1 MSDPND
7 AQVCD
12 FCKGGHVA
20 KRDQQVTLRQWT
32 DKGYVFCRATIP
44 IGVCDRCGSRHW
56 SEDAETII
64 EDAVRQEYR
73 KLPSRDC
80 SLTPHSSA
88 VIPRAHSYDTT

>member
-1 MSDPND
+1 MPPKNSCEASKQPSRSVGTMSDPND

-20 KRDQQVTLRQWT
+20 KRNQQVTFRQWT

-44 IGVCDRCGSRHW
+44 IGVCDHCGSRHW

-64 EDAVRQEYR
+64 EDAVRQEYQ
-73 KLPSRDC
+73 KLP
-80 SLTPHSSA
+80 
-88 VIPRAHSYDTT
+88 